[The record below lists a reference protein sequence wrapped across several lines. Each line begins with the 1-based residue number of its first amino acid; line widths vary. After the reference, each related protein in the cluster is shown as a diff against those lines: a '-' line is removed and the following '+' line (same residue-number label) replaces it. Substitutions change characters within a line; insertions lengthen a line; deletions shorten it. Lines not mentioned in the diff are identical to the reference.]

1 MFPDFYTD
9 TGKFYILSRGPSIF
23 LWKKPLPF
31 KFLAS
36 ALIVVQSCL
45 PDRLNRVLGNKIRNP
60 LKSNTFS
67 ITLGFSLIYSLGERG
82 MVKKKYECI

>member
-1 MFPDFYTD
+1 MYPDFYTD

-45 PDRLNRVLGNKIRNP
+45 PDMYMSIFTEPRGKAFPLNI
-60 LKSNTFS
+60 
-67 ITLGFSLIYSLGERG
+67 
-82 MVKKKYECI
+82 KKLF

>member
-1 MFPDFYTD
+1 MYPDFYTD

-36 ALIVVQSCL
+36 ALILIRSQQMIERIYSEEVL
-45 PDRLNRVLGNKIRNP
+45 DFLNRTSSIVDEKGHKLVVRN
-60 LKSNTFS
+60 
-67 ITLGFSLIYSLGERG
+67 G
-82 MVKKKYECI
+82 